1 MQSVK
6 SDIDIY
12 SFMSLVVELLIL
24 HDMSDCGL
32 SSFLKPATI
41 WALAGYLKHIKYILP
56 FKKEQSCRALHYLYW
71 SCIENPQQRE
81 PLNSY

>member
-12 SFMSLVVELLIL
+12 SFMSMVVELLIL

-41 WALAGYLKHIKYILP
+41 
-56 FKKEQSCRALHYLYW
+56 
-71 SCIENPQQRE
+71 
-81 PLNSY
+81 